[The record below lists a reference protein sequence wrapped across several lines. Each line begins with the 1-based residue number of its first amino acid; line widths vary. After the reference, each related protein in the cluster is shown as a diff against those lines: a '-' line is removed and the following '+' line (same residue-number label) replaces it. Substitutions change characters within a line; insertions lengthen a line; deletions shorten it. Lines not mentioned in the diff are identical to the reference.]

1 MREDTE
7 IAGTSGPIDLGS
19 MSSEGMSMDRQR
31 DEDLRL
37 VEAILFAASEPV
49 SEAAVMKRVG
59 MDADVVGLLN
69 ELAERY
75 STRGVHVVKIGDKW
89 AMRTAPDLAPR
100 LKFEVQVARKLSRA
114 MVETLAIIAYHQPVT
129 RAEIEEIRG
138 VQLSKGTL
146 EGLMEQGWI
155 KPGRRREV
163 VGRPGTWV
171 TTEMFLNHFGL
182 ERLEDLP
189 GIGELRAAGL
199 LDARPVNVPLS
210 ARERAEGEEEPEA
223 ENQDGDLDLASD
235 RTADEGDA
243 AAERVDNLVEGAIER
258 K

>member
-7 IAGTSGPIDLGS
+7 IPGASEPIDLGG
-19 MSSEGMSMDRQR
+19 MSSEGMAMDRQR

-49 SEAAVMKRVG
+49 SEGAIIKRVG
-59 MDADVVGLLN
+59 EEADVVGLLN

-75 STRGVHVVKIGDKW
+75 AGRGVNVVKVGDKW
-89 AMRTAPDLAPR
+89 ALRTAPDLAPR
-100 LKFEVQVARKLSRA
+100 LKFEIQVARKLSRA
-114 MVETLAIIAYHQPVT
+114 AVETLAIIAYHQPVT
-129 RAEIEEIRG
+129 RAEVEEIRG
-138 VQLSKGTL
+138 VALSKGTL

-163 VGRPGTWV
+163 PGRPGTWM
-171 TTEMFLNHFGL
+171 TTELFLNHFGL

-189 GIGELRAAGL
+189 GMSELRAAGL
-199 LDARPVNVPLS
+199 LDARPVNMPLS
-210 ARERAEGEEEPEA
+210 ARERAEGEEEPDSSDE
-223 ENQDGDLDLASD
+223 ESELDTASGSD
-235 RTADEGDA
+235 TDEGDTSTD
-243 AAERVDNLVEGAIER
+243 RVDHLVEGAIER